1 MHTIT
6 AEFDIIPGKEAE
18 AEAAIL
24 KLVAAVEATEIGA
37 VAYIWH
43 RGMKEPGH
51 ILVFEVY
58 RDDEALQAHRST
70 PHLAEFQKCFAPG
83 SALFD
88 PSSVKISRYA
98 RFAAVQR

>member
-18 AEAAIL
+18 AEAAIR
-24 KLVAAVEATEIGA
+24 KLVTAVEATETGA
-37 VAYIWH
+37 VSYIWH

-58 RDDEALQAHRST
+58 RDDESLQAHRST

-88 PSSVKISRYA
+88 PASVKIARYE
-98 RFAAVQR
+98 RLAAIKR

>member
-6 AEFDIIPGKEAE
+6 AEFDVIPGKEAE
-18 AEAAIL
+18 AEAAIG
-24 KLVAAVEATEIGA
+24 KLVTAVEAGEPGA
-37 VAYIWH
+37 VSYIWH
-43 RGMKEPGH
+43 RGLKDPGH

-88 PSSVKISRYA
+88 TASVKIARYA
-98 RFAAVQR
+98 RFAAIQR